1 MFGVRRGTSRGFFHQ
16 PASAHLLDSALVCI
30 VLVAEHGGAHVDRW
44 RTALLN
50 LGFNI
55 NCVLKDRCVSNLE
68 FLDAI
73 DSSEESQIVICGP
86 LALAQTLVPDCNP
99 LLLLSWGFDLQD
111 AEEGELFLADFAAVI
126 VDSTANQ
133 RIAKE
138 HGARKVV
145 LIPWGV
151 DLEELHHHTEVADLS
166 RFGVAAT
173 ERVVLSLRAH
183 EEMYRVSDII
193 EAFALT
199 EIDARLVVGN
209 TGSLTTQL
217 QELALELGVDATFI
231 PAVSEDRVPSLL
243 RRASVYV
250 TASRVDGTSVTLL
263 QAMACG
269 VPVVAS
275 ANAGNAD
282 WVEDGVTGFV
292 FPVGD
297 TRALS
302 HAIERA
308 LREGD
313 NVISAAREQV
323 HERADWRHNIEQLKE
338 LFESL

>member
-1 MFGVRRGTSRGFFHQ
+1 MRN
-16 PASAHLLDSALVCI
+16 LLY
-30 VLVAEHGGAHVDRW
+30 
-44 RTALLN
+44 
-50 LGFNI
+50 
-55 NCVLKDRCVSNLE
+55 VSNSRSGHDVRWLRALSSINSE
-68 FLDAI
+68 IVGLSRVDFSTVAAFGAYLASPSLQ
-73 DSSEESQIVICGP
+73 DSIVIAGP
-86 LALAQTLVPDCNP
+86 LSLAGEIESLGHEVI
-99 LLLLSWGFDLQD
+99 LLSWGFDLQD
-111 AEEGELFLADFAAVI
+111 AKADQLDLERFAAAI
-126 VDSTANQ
+126 VDSTAN
-133 RIAKE
+133 RKIAEK
-138 HGARKVV
+138 HGARRVV

-151 DLEELHHHTEVADLS
+151 DLDELQDQTEIADLS
-166 RFGVAAT
+166 EFGVAPS
-173 ERVVLSLRAH
+173 EQVVLSLRAH
-183 EEMYRVSDII
+183 EEIYRVSDII

-282 WVEDGVTGFV
+282 WVEDGVTGLV

-297 TRALS
+297 TRALC

-323 HERADWRHNIEQLKE
+323 HERANWRHNIQQLKE